1 MQAALAS
8 VDGVEATEVNF
19 AAKTVTVTCETGCD
33 TEAMVAAL
41 EESGFG
47 GNVKE

>member
-1 MQAALAS
+1 MRP
-8 VDGVEATEVNF
+8 VTRTDVF